1 MATKRRKNR
10 IIKKIVRSAENGNDK
25 KSIRLTGRLGEI
37 TTREENR
44 AIGNSVA
51 KRTLNKITDPLRNAA
66 GLPARSL
73 TASAGVAFPKIQP
86 KVDANGKIIP
96 QGTIQS
102 PATAVRTQ
110 RDQIVYNQTGKLPS
124 SGMNSQNSGAL
135 EANMGPATIADA
147 TSGKGGTTAP
157 VRPAITPEKSV
168 VDETFTEEDPTPAGG
183 STSSLVARS
192 STPSALSTSGVG
204 GGIFGGNSNASVGGI
219 QLNPDG
225 TPALG
230 SEFDY
235 ALTPEQRAEANARR
249 REQDYYDKES
259 KQSLSRSS
267 IMRDAMRAFQGEI
280 DAVNA
285 VYADKLKQAKLAG
298 ADRLGSDR
306 AENFNAGAVNSSFGN
321 ASRERVLD
329 FNRGEE
335 GAIYNEKLQLIS
347 QINSAARAVG
357 DKYYEQKKA
366 AKEAGLESYLT
377 SIKGSNEAKKAIAED
392 VASNIYRANL
402 SPEKID
408 KKQMETIA
416 KNAGVSVR
424 SIEDSFR
431 EIIEEAEKQAE
442 EERLAA
448 EKAARDG
455 QFNLSEGQA
464 RYDAYG
470 NLIASRSKTYAP
482 KSGGGYGASINST
495 NRLSISPAAQS
506 YIDRYNS
513 GSATLDDIMKSIP
526 GVGGQALRD
535 EISMAIAAQKGTL
548 PDFARNKITEA
559 QGLINEL
566 LLNSKGKRSAV
577 GSSFGK
583 LIGDGSRGLQGKR
596 VGFET
601 KARQL
606 AGILTLDNLGVL
618 KGPLSDADREFIQV
632 VSSGQNLN
640 MSEADFDANLR
651 RVLDKLAVK
660 LGGSTGSVGTSPS
673 NQLRDA
679 SGNLFD
685 ASQLT
690 PQEYQEA
697 LADGLVPA

>member
-1 MATKRRKNR
+1 MATRRRKSR
-10 IIKKIVRSAENGNDK
+10 IIRKQTRAFGEGKDARSLQLQNRRDVIATREINRANGNGLVK
-25 KSIRLTGRLGEI
+25 K
-37 TTREENR
+37 
-44 AIGNSVA
+44 
-51 KRTLNKITDPLRNAA
+51 TLNKVVDPLRNAV
-66 GLPARSL
+66 GLPAKSL
-73 TASAGVAFPKIQP
+73 SANAYQAFPKVDIQRDATG
-86 KVDANGKIIP
+86 KVIP
-96 QGTIQS
+96 TGAITS
-102 PATAVRTQ
+102 PASALAERRDVAVG
-110 RDQIVYNQTGKLPS
+110 VK
-124 SGMNSQNSGAL
+124 SGQNSQNSSAL
-135 EANMGPATIADA
+135 IPNIGPANVP
-147 TSGKGGTTAP
+147 AP
-157 VRPAITPEKSV
+157 VSMPTKGTSSGTSPEKQVITEPSV
-168 VDETFTEEDPTPAGG
+168 SIPKSSGVSLSSPSSVASSAKVSAP
-183 STSSLVARS
+183 SSL
-192 STPSALSTSGVG
+192 ST
-204 GGIFGGNSNASVGGI
+204 GIGSISGGNANASVGGI

-230 SEFDY
+230 SDFDY
-235 ALTPEQRAEANARR
+235 ALTPEQRAEASARR
-249 REQDYYDKES
+249 REQDYYDRES

-280 DAVNA
+280 DAVNS
-285 VYADKLKQAKLAG
+285 VYADKLKQAQLAG

-329 FNRGEE
+329 FNRDTE
-335 GAIYNEKLQLIS
+335 GAIYNEKMQLIS
-347 QINSAARAVG
+347 QINSAARTAG
-357 DKYYEQKKA
+357 DRYYTEKKA

-377 SIKGSNEAKKAIAED
+377 SIKGSNEAKKAIATD

-408 KKQMETIA
+408 KKQLEEIA
-416 KNAGVSVR
+416 KNAGISVR
-424 SIEDSFR
+424 SVEDSFR
-431 EIIEEAEKQAE
+431 EIVDAAEAQAE
-442 EERLAA
+442 ADKLAA

-455 QFNLSEGQA
+455 AFNLSEGQS
-464 RYDAYG
+464 RYDANG

-482 KSGGGYGASINST
+482 SSGGGYGS
-495 NRLSISPAAQS
+495 SISSASGLSVSSAAQS

-526 GVGGQALRD
+526 GVGGQGLRD

-548 PDFARNKITEA
+548 PDFAKNKITEA

-640 MSEADFDANLR
+640 MSEEDFDANLR
-651 RVLDKLAVK
+651 RVLAKLDVK
-660 LGGSTGSVGTSPS
+660 LGGSTGSIGTSPED
-673 NQLRDA
+673 DA
-679 SGNLFD
+679 LLAEFD
-685 ASQLT
+685 L
-690 PQEYQEA
+690 
-697 LADGLVPA
+697 

>member
-1 MATKRRKNR
+1 MALRRKTTKAQRKERRKNMFG
-10 IIKKIVRSAENGNDK
+10 KAFGTLPGPVG
-25 KSIRLTGRLGEI
+25 L
-37 TTREENR
+37 
-44 AIGNSVA
+44 VA
-51 KRTLNKITDPLRNAA
+51 DV
-66 GLPARSL
+66 S
-73 TASAGVAFPKIQP
+73 
-86 KVDANGKIIP
+86 
-96 QGTIQS
+96 
-102 PATAVRTQ
+102 TAVRTL
-110 RDQIVYNQTGKLPS
+110 DKKKTTPFYPTPDGKAIPPKTFGHS
-124 SGMNSQNSGAL
+124 PYTPTP
-135 EANMGPATIADA
+135 NMTIAPNMSMPNSP
-147 TSGKGGTTAP
+147 SGVGRDGKALTKDGQYLPDTPFYPTVDGK
-157 VRPAITPEKSV
+157 AITPSSSPSKTTTPVLPTAPIVTPEKV
-168 VDETFTEEDPTPAGG
+168 VNDISSTGG
-183 STSSLVARS
+183 GDTSSIARS
-192 STPSALSTSGVG
+192 SAPSALSTSSASA
-204 GGIFGGNSNASVGGI
+204 GIFGGNANTSTGGI

-230 SEFDY
+230 SDFDY
-235 ALTPEQRAEANARR
+235 ALTPEQRAEASARR
-249 REQDYYDKES
+249 REQEHYDRES

-280 DAVNA
+280 DAVNS
-285 VYADKLKQAKLAG
+285 VYADKLKQAQLAG

-329 FNRGEE
+329 FNRDTE
-335 GAIYNEKLQLIS
+335 GAIYNEKMQLIS

-357 DKYYEQKKA
+357 DKYYTEKKA

-377 SIKGSNEAKKAIAED
+377 SIKGSNEAKKAIAVD

-408 KKQMETIA
+408 KKQLEEIA
-416 KNAGVSVR
+416 KNAGISVR
-424 SIEDSFR
+424 SVEDSFR
-431 EIIEEAEKQAE
+431 EIVDAAEAQAE
-442 EERLAA
+442 ADKLAA
-448 EKAARDG
+448 EEAARDG

-464 RYDAYG
+464 RYDANG

-482 KSGGGYGASINST
+482 SSGGGYGSSISSASG
-495 NRLSISPAAQS
+495 LSVSPAAQS

-548 PDFARNKITEA
+548 PDFAKNKITEA

-566 LLNSKGKRSAV
+566 LLDSKGKRSAV

-651 RVLDKLAVK
+651 RVLAKLDVK
-660 LGGSTGSVGTSPS
+660 LGGSTGSVGISSS

-697 LADGLVPA
+697 LADGLVPV